1 MDKEDVV
8 DIYDG
13 ILLSCKK
20 EWNFAIWMDLE
31 SIMLSEINQVEK
43 DSVWYNL
50 YVESEKNNTLVNITI
65 KKAGL

>member
-1 MDKEDVV
+1 
-8 DIYDG
+8 
-13 ILLSCKK
+13 
-20 EWNFAIWMDLE
+20 MDLE

-50 YVESEKNNTLVNITI
+50 YVESEKTNTLVNITI